1 MNNFNDYTNE
11 NNTKQNE
18 KWPYI
23 RHHPYQILV
32 IGGSKS
38 GKTNGFVS
46 LIEEQPVIDKI
57 RLYSEDPY
65 KPKYQFLINKR
76 ERTGLKH
83 FDDTNVFIKYSDDMY
98 EI

>member
-32 IGGSKS
+32 IGGSKWICELNRGATS
-38 GKTNGFVS
+38 
-46 LIEEQPVIDKI
+46 
-57 RLYSEDPY
+57 
-65 KPKYQFLINKR
+65 
-76 ERTGLKH
+76 H
-83 FDDTNVFIKYSDDMY
+83 
-98 EI
+98 